1 MNNFTELPQYR
12 ISSKGTKFLRA
23 GHTWVY
29 ADEIIEAPDA
39 ENGSLVSVFSDK
51 DKFLGTGF
59 LSLNSKIKIRII
71 SDNKNDKFDDAFWKR
86 RFEYAWQYRKA
97 VMRLE
102 DLNACRIIFGEA
114 DSFPGLTVD
123 KFADIL
129 VVQILSFGIEKIKEN
144 LLTILVKVLQ
154 EDGQK
159 ISGVYERNDSELR
172 LLEGLEKNCGWLFK
186 PKDVIEKTIIE
197 ENGIRYSVDF
207 TKGQKTGFFLDQK
220 YNRQAVSAL
229 ARGKRI
235 LDCFTHT
242 GSFAL
247 NALAGGAEFV
257 TAVDISSR
265 ALDSARK
272 NAALN
277 KKLHTDKKL
286 RFVHADVFDLLTALV
301 ENKNGNDWDAVREKS
316 PYGMIILDPPAFAK
330 QRGYRD
336 NGLKGYKE
344 INTKAMQIL
353 PRGGYLATASCSHF
367 ISEADFTEML
377 FEAAKSVNRK
387 LRIIEKRGQAAD
399 HPVLIGI
406 PETWYLKFFLL
417 QVI

>member
-1 MNNFTELPQYR
+1 MNNFNKIPQCK

-29 ADEIIEAPDA
+29 ADEIIEVPNL

-51 DKFLGTGF
+51 DTFLGTGF
-59 LSLNSKIKIRII
+59 LSLNSKIRIRII
-71 SDNKNDKFDDAFWKR
+71 SDNKNDTFDDAFWKR
-86 RFEYAWQYRKA
+86 RFKYAWQYRKA

-144 LLTILVKVLQ
+144 LISILVTVLE

-186 PKDVIEKTIIE
+186 PKDLIEEVIIE
-197 ENGIRYSVDF
+197 ENGITYSVDF
-207 TKGQKTGFFLDQK
+207 TDGQKTGFFLDQK
-220 YNRQAVSAL
+220 YNRRAVSAL
-229 ARGKRI
+229 GRGKRI
-235 LDCFTHT
+235 LECFAHT

-247 NALAGGAEFV
+247 NALAGGAESV
-257 TAVDISSR
+257 TAVDISAY

-277 KKLHTDKKL
+277 ENLHADTKL
-286 RFVHADVFDLLTALV
+286 RFVRADVFDLLTALV
-301 ENKNGNDWDAVREKS
+301 ENKSGEDWDAVRENA
-316 PYGMIILDPPAFAK
+316 PYDMIILDPPAFAK
-330 QRGYRD
+330 HRSARD

-344 INTKAMQIL
+344 INTKAMRIL

-367 ISEADFTEML
+367 ISEEDFTEML

-387 LRIIEKRGQAAD
+387 LRIIEKRGQSAD

-406 PETWYLKFFLL
+406 PETGYLKFFLL